1 MNRVSRNIWIRGLKK
16 DDVLLW
22 RGKLYNVELLREC
35 DKNHCICL
43 GKDAFFNDCDNFR
56 IKVQRGK
63 LEHLV
68 ICCRDIKKENIV

>member
-35 DKNHCICL
+35 DKTYCALL
-43 GKDAFFNDCDNFR
+43 GNDALFNECDNFR
-56 IKVQRGK
+56 IKVRRGK